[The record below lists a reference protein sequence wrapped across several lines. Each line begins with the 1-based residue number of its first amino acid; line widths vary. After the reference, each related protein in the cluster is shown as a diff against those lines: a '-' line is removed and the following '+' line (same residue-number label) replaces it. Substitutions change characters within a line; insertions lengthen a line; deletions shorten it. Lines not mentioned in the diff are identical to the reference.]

1 MSEVVRSH
9 GLKKPTIALFLPS
22 LDIGGVERNTL
33 NLAAG
38 FVKWGMCVHLVLVKA
53 KGAYIC
59 RIPPDVRVIDLG
71 AKRVLTSLLPLVR
84 YLRTEKP
91 EGLIAAKDYA
101 NVVAVLA
108 KLLARASTRVL
119 VSVRTT
125 LSKHV
130 QHAESFK
137 EKVLIPLLAHW
148 LYPYADGIVAVSNG
162 VADDL
167 AHFLRVSRDRITVI
181 YNPIVSEDLFAAAQ
195 QPVDH
200 PWFKPY
206 SPPVIMSIGRLTK
219 AKDYSTL
226 IKAFAKVRQQREVR
240 LVILGD
246 GEERPSLVDLVRR
259 LRLDNDVW
267 LPGFVDPPYP
277 FLARAS
283 LFVLS
288 SIWEGF
294 PTVIVEALALGVPV
308 VSTDCPSG
316 PREILDNGRFGDLV
330 PVGDVEAL
338 ADAILRALDAP
349 HEPEK
354 LKERARQ
361 FSVDNAVTQYL
372 ALLGLNRGGDGS
384 DEEGISNGVG

>member
-1 MSEVVRSH
+1 MMD
-9 GLKKPTIALFLPS
+9 KKSLRIALFIPS
-22 LDIGGVERNTL
+22 LSIGGVERVML

-38 FVKWGMCVHLVLVKA
+38 FVKHGVSVDLVLAKA
-53 KGAYIC
+53 QGEYMHHIPTGV
-59 RIPPDVRVIDLG
+59 RIVDLH
-71 AKRVLTSLLPLVR
+71 ASRVLRALLPLSK

-91 EGLIAAKDYA
+91 EGLISAKDYA
-101 NVVAVLA
+101 NVVAIWA
-108 KLLARASTRVL
+108 KLLAHASTRVT
-119 VSVRTT
+119 VSVHTT
-125 LSKHV
+125 LSR
-130 QHAESFK
+130 HAEHAATFK
-137 EKVLIPLLAHW
+137 EKKVVPFLARW
-148 LYPYADGIVAVSNG
+148 IYPCADAVVAVSNG

-167 AHFLRVSRDRITVI
+167 AHFLRLSRDRITVI
-181 YNPIVSEDLFAAAQ
+181 YNPIVSEGLFAAAQ

-206 SPPVIMSIGRLTK
+206 SPPVIISIGRLTK

-246 GEERPSLVDLVRR
+246 GEERSSLVDLVRR

-277 FLARAS
+277 YLARAS

-316 PREILDNGRFGDLV
+316 PREILDNGRFGNLV

-349 HEPEK
+349 HEPER

-384 DEEGISNGVG
+384 DEKGISNGVG